1 MGPARIALIGGGAV
15 AEMFHLPALEAAQ
28 DAVLDTLVEKNEG
41 RARELASRF
50 AIPRVGASLADV
62 DLDAFEAAI
71 VALPHFLHAEICGE
85 LLRAGK
91 HVFVEKPM
99 ALTTAEC
106 DAMIGEARDAQ
117 VTLTVGQMRRF
128 CPAVSA
134 ARSLLDK
141 GVLGEIRRFDL
152 RDGAVFDWP
161 VASDFQ
167 FRKETAGGGVLFDT
181 GAHAL
186 DMLLWLLGEG
196 GEGKGELEVCA
207 YRDDAFGGVEADCEI
222 ELRTPGGVVGRVE
235 LSRTRK
241 LRNSIVIEGSDGRL
255 ELFFYDNRV
264 VLHDLDPCTGIAQ
277 ELQASDAEV
286 CGESI
291 WSCMFRLQLAAW
303 LRCIRGEASSL
314 VPGEE
319 GRHVV
324 ELISS
329 CYEQR
334 RPLALP
340 WVFASGE
347 GVLP

>member
-1 MGPARIALIGGGAV
+1 MAPTRIALIGGGAV
-15 AEMFHLPALEAAQ
+15 AEMFHLPALEGSQ
-28 DAVLDTLVEKNEG
+28 EAVLDVLVEKSDA
-41 RARELASRF
+41 RAKELASRF
-50 AIPRVGASLADV
+50 VIHRVGASLADV
-62 DLDAFEAAI
+62 DFDGFEAAI
-71 VALPHFLHAEICGE
+71 VALPHFLHAELCGE

-91 HVFVEKPM
+91 HVLVEKPM

-106 DAMIGEARDAQ
+106 DSMIGYARDAQ

-134 ARSLLDK
+134 ARSLLGK
-141 GVLGEIRRFDL
+141 GVLGEVRRFDL

-186 DMLLWLLGEG
+186 DMLLWLLGEV
-196 GEGKGELEVCA
+196 EVCA
-207 YRDDAFGGVEADCEI
+207 YRDDAYGGVEADCEI
-222 ELRTPGGVVGRVE
+222 ELQAPGNVVGRVE

-291 WSCMFRLQLAAW
+291 WSCMFRLQLEAW
-303 LRCIRGEASSL
+303 LRCIRGEASSR

-319 GRHVV
+319 GRRVV

-329 CYEQR
+329 CYAQR
-334 RPLALP
+334 RPLELP
-340 WVFASGE
+340 WVFDSGE
-347 GVLP
+347 RVLG

>member
-15 AEMFHLPALEAAQ
+15 AEMFHLPAVEGSQ
-28 DAVLDTLVEKNEG
+28 DAVLDTLVEKSEG
-41 RARELASRF
+41 RASELASRF
-50 AIPRVGASLADV
+50 AIPRVGASLGEV
-62 DLDAFEAAI
+62 DFEAFEAAI

-91 HVFVEKPM
+91 HVLVEKPM

-106 DAMIGEARDAQ
+106 DAMMGEASDAQ

-196 GEGKGELEVCA
+196 KGEVEVCA
-207 YRDDAFGGVEADCEI
+207 YRDDAYGGVEADCEI
-222 ELRTPGGVVGRVE
+222 ELRAPGGVVGRVE
-235 LSRTRK
+235 LSRTRT
-241 LRNSIVIEGSDGRL
+241 LRNSIVIEGSDGRM
-255 ELFFYDNRV
+255 ELFFYENRV
-264 VLHDLDPCTGIAQ
+264 LLHDLDPCNGIAQ
-277 ELQASDAEV
+277 ELQASDTEV
-286 CGESI
+286 SGESI

-303 LRCIRGEASSL
+303 LRCVRGEASSF
-314 VPGEE
+314 VPGED
-319 GRHVV
+319 GRRVV

-329 CYEQR
+329 CYAQR
-334 RPLALP
+334 RPLELP
-340 WVFASGE
+340 WVLASGGE
-347 GVLP
+347 GMG